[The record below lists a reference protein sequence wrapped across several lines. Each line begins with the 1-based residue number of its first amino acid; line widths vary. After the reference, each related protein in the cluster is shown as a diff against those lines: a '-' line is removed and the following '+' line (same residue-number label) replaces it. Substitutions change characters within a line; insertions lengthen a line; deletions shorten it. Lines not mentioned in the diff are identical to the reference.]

1 MQILISMRLIL
12 VKSVDDKPADC
23 QAGCAGKQRRT
34 DEASASP
41 KIRRT
46 ILLTNHHASAAFSVG
61 FIRYTEEYYLFATAM
76 LNLINMTMRR
86 GYRHPFIRRPAAKPG
101 KMR

>member
-1 MQILISMRLIL
+1 MRLIL
-12 VKSVDDKPADC
+12 VKGVDDKPADC
-23 QAGCAGKQRRT
+23 QAGGAGEQRRT
-34 DEASASP
+34 EEASASP

-61 FIRYTEEYYLFATAM
+61 FIRYTEECYLFATAM
-76 LNLINMTMRR
+76 LNLINMTMGR